1 MSIRLKLA
9 PGERIIVASRPH
21 ARQLV
26 WPVVLAVVVCAAAGF
41 GYGYLD
47 RDSLPG
53 QVAQWRGYLQAA
65 VVVVAAVL
73 LARFCLPPV
82 LRWSCTRY
90 IVTNRRLIHRQGVL
104 RRRERELALA
114 SIFQLEAWQT
124 VADRMQRSGTLAVD
138 VGYNR
143 AVHYEHV
150 PEVHEFKAIV
160 LAAIGQLPLTAM
172 FDGVDIE
179 GHGDYDY
186 EGRGDE

>member
-26 WPVVLAVVVCAAAGF
+26 WPVALAVLVCAAAGF

-53 QVAQWRGYLQAA
+53 QVGDFSGYLQAGIVA
-65 VVVVAAVL
+65 VAMFL
-73 LARFCLPPV
+73 MLRFSVPPV
-82 LRWSCTRY
+82 LRWAFSRY

-124 VADRMQRSGTLAVD
+124 VPDRMQRSGTLAVD
-138 VGYNR
+138 VGYGQS
-143 AVHYEHV
+143 VHYEHV
-150 PEVHEFKAIV
+150 PEVHKFKAIV
-160 LAAIGQLPLTAM
+160 LAAINQLPLTAM
-172 FDGVDIE
+172 FDGVDME

-186 EGRGDE
+186 EGRDDE